1 MLSRYRYA
9 QLLWIMLLIC
19 GFLVFGSDRAEAE
32 EALASWYGPGFDGL
46 TTASGETFDADGVST
61 AHPSLP
67 MGTDLIVSYG
77 GKSVPV
83 TVNDRGPFTGNRELD
98 LSQGAAKQLGLIGP
112 GVDYVDVVCADGGVY
127 PNCVSGSPAPQEGI
141 TVEEVPAYTPVQD
154 ATTPQYET
162 APQYGTAPQYETTPQ
177 YETAPQYGTT
187 PQYETAP
194 QYETVNGEG
203 TAVQDGTTVHDD
215 VGGGVHVVQPG
226 ETLYG
231 IAAQLGT
238 SVDGL
243 ATQNDIADPSL
254 IYVGQ
259 ALFY

>member
-9 QLLWIMLLIC
+9 QVLWIMLLIC

-46 TTASGETFDADGVST
+46 TTASGETFDADGLST

-83 TVNDRGPFTGNRELD
+83 TVNDRGPFMGNRELD

-112 GVDYVDVVCADGGVY
+112 GVAYVDVVCADGGVY

-141 TVEEVPAYTPVQD
+141 AVEEVPAYTPVQD
-154 ATTPQYET
+154 TTTPE
-162 APQYGTAPQYETTPQ
+162 YETTSQ

-194 QYETVNGEG
+194 QYETVNEEG
-203 TAVQDGTTVHDD
+203 IAVQGGTTVNDD
-215 VGGGVHVVQPG
+215 ANGGVHVVQPG

-238 SVDGL
+238 SVDDL
-243 ATQNDIADPSL
+243 ATQNGIADPSL
-254 IYVGQ
+254 TYLGQ

>member
-9 QLLWIMLLIC
+9 QLLWVVLLVC
-19 GFLVFGSDRAEAE
+19 GLFVFGSDHAEAE
-32 EALASWYGPGFDGL
+32 EALASWYGPGFDGK
-46 TTASGETFDADGVST
+46 TTASGDTFEADGLST

-83 TVNDRGPFTGNRELD
+83 TVNDRGPLTGNRELD

-112 GVDYVDVVCADGGVY
+112 GVDYVDVTCADGGLY
-127 PNCVSGSPAPQEGI
+127 PNCVPDFPAPQEGI
-141 TVEEVPAYTPVQD
+141 TVEEVPAYAPVQD
-154 ATTPQYET
+154 TT
-162 APQYGTAPQYETTPQ
+162 APHYETTPQ
-177 YETAPQYGTT
+177 YETVPQD
-187 PQYETAP
+187 
-194 QYETVNGEG
+194 G
-203 TAVQDGTTVHDD
+203 TAVHDGTTVQDGA
-215 VGGGVHVVQPG
+215 GGGVHVVQSG

-238 SVDGL
+238 SVDDL
-243 ATQNDIADPSL
+243 TAQNGITDPSL

-259 ALFY
+259 ALHY